1 MQSPFD
7 DVLYTNTV
15 PSDTECN
22 SIRSLLAGPLKDLAD
37 VEEKMRHLQSL
48 MDEAAQK
55 REKLRQFID
64 AHLALLSPVRRLP
77 DDIVRTV
84 FTSTLPTSRNPTIGS
99 DEAPLLLCRVCKSW
113 RTVALTTPRLWA
125 SMHIVVPPLS
135 KFEPLVALVNTWLA
149 RSGSVPLDISMVY
162 SRACDPDID
171 VSPLLSTLATE
182 SRRWRQIH
190 LMFPRLAAHSLGRLL
205 SDDVPRLQSIGLCL
219 PPPMTEEDLNGS
231 WPFTFLA
238 TNSLRNVTF
247 TGTHS
252 FVDTVISWGTL
263 THLDISDTFTLAP
276 SLTCARALAILS
288 QCTMLQKCKLA
299 LQDTAEEPPPIQHF
313 SLPHL
318 STFLL
323 LNNSNQGISHRF
335 FRHLSLP
342 NLRSFYLD
350 SAYMVDLRKVI
361 PSVTLMERLH
371 LDVEG
376 LGCENLLAALADMPL
391 LQELA
396 LSAEPRSKEQVEE
409 PNIWRHWKS
418 VEGDKDF
425 LGHLTPNG
433 RGPAPSLCPL
443 LRRVDFHLGL
453 VSDEA
458 LLKFVQYRTGG
469 GGTLSSVTATFH
481 RPVQFDIIPHLRD
494 TIASGLVVALK
505 YDEGPKLP
513 TYSPLEGNTNPP
525 VYMLRVEEDDPHIG
539 WMD

>member
-1 MQSPFD
+1 
-7 DVLYTNTV
+7 
-15 PSDTECN
+15 
-22 SIRSLLAGPLKDLAD
+22 
-37 VEEKMRHLQSL
+37 
-48 MDEAAQK
+48 
-55 REKLRQFID
+55 
-64 AHLALLSPVRRLP
+64 
-77 DDIVRTV
+77 
-84 FTSTLPTSRNPTIGS
+84 
-99 DEAPLLLCRVCKSW
+99 
-113 RTVALTTPRLWA
+113 
-125 SMHIVVPPLS
+125 
-135 KFEPLVALVNTWLA
+135 
-149 RSGSVPLDISMVY
+149 
-162 SRACDPDID
+162 
-171 VSPLLSTLATE
+171 
-182 SRRWRQIH
+182 
-190 LMFPRLAAHSLGRLL
+190 
-205 SDDVPRLQSIGLCL
+205 
-219 PPPMTEEDLNGS
+219 
-231 WPFTFLA
+231 
-238 TNSLRNVTF
+238 
-247 TGTHS
+247 
-252 FVDTVISWGTL
+252 
-263 THLDISDTFTLAP
+263 
-276 SLTCARALAILS
+276 
-288 QCTMLQKCKLA
+288 MLQKCKLA
-299 LQDTAEEPPPIQHF
+299 LQDTAEEPPLIQHL

-350 SAYMVDLRKVI
+350 SAYNVDLRKVI
-361 PSVTLMERLH
+361 PSATLTERLH

-418 VEGDKDF
+418 AEGDKDF

-433 RGPAPSLCPL
+433 RGPDLCPL
-443 LRRVDFHLGL
+443 LRRVDLHLGL

-458 LLKFVQYRTGG
+458 LLKFVQSRTGG

-481 RPVQFDIIPHLRD
+481 RRVQFDIIPHLRD

-525 VYMLRVEEDDPHIG
+525 VYMLRVEEDDPRIG